1 VKISS
6 DYKDLLRSL
15 NAAGVRYLVVGGYAV
30 MIYTEP
36 SFTKDLDIWTDP
48 TLENAQALFRALSEF
63 GAPLKGISPRDF
75 TEPEIFYQMGVE
87 PVRVD
92 VLTSLP
98 DTLSIGAAAGRAV
111 AGFIPAAHTLKSH
124 RRQPEVFPGRRASVS
139 AWLCRY
145 SPGWIAP
152 GNNRLSATP
161 TAFRPP
167 LR

>member
-48 TLENAQALFRALSEF
+48 TIENAQALFRALSAF
-63 GAPLKGISPRDF
+63 GAPLKGISPKDF

-98 DTLSIGAAAGRAV
+98 GLVFSEAWDRKEAVDFDGEQAFVLGREDLVLSKKLTGRPRDREHARRLQK
-111 AGFIPAAHTLKSH
+111 PKKSD
-124 RRQPEVFPGRRASVS
+124 
-139 AWLCRY
+139 
-145 SPGWIAP
+145 
-152 GNNRLSATP
+152 
-161 TAFRPP
+161 
-167 LR
+167 

>member
-48 TLENAQALFRALSEF
+48 TIENAQALFIALSGF

-98 DTLSIGAAAGRAV
+98 GLKFGEAWDRKQTVDFDGEQAFVVGREDLLLSKKLTGR
-111 AGFIPAAHTLKSH
+111 PRDRAHARRLQKPKKSD
-124 RRQPEVFPGRRASVS
+124 
-139 AWLCRY
+139 
-145 SPGWIAP
+145 
-152 GNNRLSATP
+152 
-161 TAFRPP
+161 
-167 LR
+167 